1 MVTPD
6 RSGRLLGRR
15 AVLAG
20 VAALAAFPAR
30 AAAAP
35 RLAAIDWAM
44 LETAMAIGHVP
55 VAACELI
62 RFRADAIA
70 PAIPA
75 GVVDLGLRGAP
86 NFELLQLTRPD
97 LILSSPYYTRH
108 EAQLSAI
115 APVLS
120 LPFFTPGEPPLPKAL
135 AALTALAEAAGDPG
149 AGAAARDQTEAAL
162 DRLALRLRPFADRP
176 VMLINLGDARHMRVF
191 GDDSLFGSTAA
202 RLGLANAWN
211 GGTEFSFLAPVPVEQ
226 LADAPEARLIV
237 IGHPSP
243 EVQRGLDRSVL
254 WRRLPPV
261 VAGRVHHLPPA
272 NAFGAVPAAL
282 RFAESLAAAL
292 EAA

>member
-20 VAALAAFPAR
+20 AAALAALPAR

-75 GVVDLGLRGAP
+75 EVVDLGLRGAP

-97 LILSSPYYTRH
+97 LILSSPFYTRH
-108 EAQLSAI
+108 EARLSGI
-115 APVLS
+115 APVLT
-120 LPFFTPGEPPLPKAL
+120 LPFFVPGEPPLPKAL

-149 AGAAARDQTEAAL
+149 AGAAARAGTEAAL
-162 DRLALRLRPFADRP
+162 DRLGQRLRRFADRP
-176 VMLINLGDARHMRVF
+176 VMLVNLGDARHMRVF
-191 GDDSLFGSTAA
+191 GADSLFGSTAA
-202 RLGLANAWN
+202 RLGLANAWQE
-211 GGTEFSFLAPVPVEQ
+211 GTAFSFLAPIPIER
-226 LADAPEARLIV
+226 LADVPEARLIV
-237 IGHPSP
+237 IGRPSP
-243 EVQRGLDRSVL
+243 EVQRDLDRSVL

-261 VAGRVHHLPPA
+261 AEGRVHPLPPM
-272 NAFGAVPAAL
+272 NPFGAVPAAL
-282 RFAESLAAAL
+282 RFAEALATAL
-292 EAA
+292 ESA